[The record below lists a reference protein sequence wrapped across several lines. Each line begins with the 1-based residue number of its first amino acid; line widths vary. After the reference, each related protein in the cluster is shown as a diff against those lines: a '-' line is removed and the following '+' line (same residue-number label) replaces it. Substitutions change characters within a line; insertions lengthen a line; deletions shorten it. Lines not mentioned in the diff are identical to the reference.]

1 MKNLES
7 AVCWLMR
14 SRSKISVVLMLAYLF
29 AMALN
34 AFVTLTCDC
43 ASCHHHST
51 HSCKCE
57 SCVLLEQNPSIS
69 QHCECTHSHEAPV
82 EIALAVDGEKISKSV
97 KIVVVEL
104 SRAFAE
110 SLDNI
115 SIFACESPT
124 APLSVPLDDAPLLSL
139 GGLRAPPVV
148 A

>member
-1 MKNLES
+1 
-7 AVCWLMR
+7 MR
-14 SRSKISVVLMLAYLF
+14 SRGKISVALLLTYIF

-43 ASCHHHST
+43 ASCHTHIT

-57 SCVLLEQNPSIS
+57 GCALIEQNSSIS
-69 QHCECTHSHEAPV
+69 QHCECTHSHEAPT
-82 EIALAVDGEKISKSV
+82 EIALAVDGERESKV
-97 KIVVVEL
+97 VRIIVAEL
-104 SRAFAE
+104 PRALAE

-115 SIFACESPT
+115 SISACET
-124 APLSVPLDDAPLLSL
+124 AKVPLSVPLDDAPLLWL

>member
-1 MKNLES
+1 
-7 AVCWLMR
+7 
-14 SRSKISVVLMLAYLF
+14 MLTYLF

-43 ASCHHHST
+43 TSCHHHST

-57 SCVLLEQNPSIS
+57 GCALLEQNPSIS
-69 QHCECTHSHEAPV
+69 QHCECTHSHEATV
-82 EIALAVDGEKISKSV
+82 EIALAIDVEKVSKSFKV
-97 KIVVVEL
+97 TVLEL
-104 SRAFAE
+104 PRALAE

-115 SIFACESPT
+115 SIFAYESPT
-124 APLSVPLDDAPLLSL
+124 APQSVPLDDAPLRSL

>member
-1 MKNLES
+1 
-7 AVCWLMR
+7 MR
-14 SRSKISVVLMLAYLF
+14 SRGKISVALLLTYIF

-43 ASCHHHST
+43 ASCHTHIT

-57 SCVLLEQNPSIS
+57 GCALIEQNSSIS
-69 QHCECTHSHEAPV
+69 QHCECTHSHEAPT
-82 EIALAVDGEKISKSV
+82 EIALAVDGERESKV
-97 KIVVVEL
+97 VRIIVAEL
-104 SRAFAE
+104 PRALAE

-115 SIFACESPT
+115 SISACET
-124 APLSVPLDDAPLLSL
+124 AKVPLSVPLDDAPQLSL